1 MSYLSLLG
9 LTDSPAAGL
18 SVKNYP
24 GLIRAA
30 ARILPEQLGLTFMPP
45 DPLQQFA
52 DVTRWDAGRD
62 FWRSWVCKRCRLAN
76 ERHDWFGFLCQAC
89 SHLDMPKRRI
99 YGAEALRTA
108 TPCTGPRP
116 DIGNPD
122 WPFRAETT
130 TTVFPDHIK
139 LVQHKLDGFGA
150 GTVASHLLNS
160 DGAEG
165 YKIVTAVLEGLQ
177 LQGEDEVPL
186 ARHMLPATSARP
198 DLLALSP
205 FYTLAVGA
213 TAPDL
218 AHFPSAPSIPWPKA
232 PRVTLDI
239 MEILNER
246 SGRVY
251 AGAEEFNSL
260 LVAAL
265 PPAPSVVVHPKF
277 PLPPNSTTALLILG
291 SSVCIKLR
299 RGKMRA
305 GDMTA
310 QHGDVVLVRTGAE
323 ALEVEA
329 KSDGFAFLC
338 IARRGVPPAP
348 TPAGAGSWYVGCRP
362 LDITRPMRVEPPLRR
377 DEPTVTEEKEERDE
391 TDMDVMLDPP
401 TFRGQEVVPPT
412 TSSEEFTVQKPPSSG
427 PLPAKFKVTA
437 RSKAPAKKGKAPP
450 PAKPKGRATSNS
462 TRAGKSASAATPP
475 VSKRSSRSRQS
486 RGSARASRSAS
497 AAGATGVEG
506 AEEAKSEP
514 EPEE

>member
-1 MSYLSLLG
+1 
-9 LTDSPAAGL
+9 
-18 SVKNYP
+18 
-24 GLIRAA
+24 
-30 ARILPEQLGLTFMPP
+30 
-45 DPLQQFA
+45 
-52 DVTRWDAGRD
+52 
-62 FWRSWVCKRCRLAN
+62 
-76 ERHDWFGFLCQAC
+76 
-89 SHLDMPKRRI
+89 
-99 YGAEALRTA
+99 
-108 TPCTGPRP
+108 
-116 DIGNPD
+116 
-122 WPFRAETT
+122 
-130 TTVFPDHIK
+130 
-139 LVQHKLDGFGA
+139 
-150 GTVASHLLNS
+150 
-160 DGAEG
+160 
-165 YKIVTAVLEGLQ
+165 
-177 LQGEDEVPL
+177 
-186 ARHMLPATSARP
+186 
-198 DLLALSP
+198 
-205 FYTLAVGA
+205 
-213 TAPDL
+213 
-218 AHFPSAPSIPWPKA
+218 
-232 PRVTLDI
+232 
-239 MEILNER
+239 
-246 SGRVY
+246 
-251 AGAEEFNSL
+251 
-260 LVAAL
+260 
-265 PPAPSVVVHPKF
+265 
-277 PLPPNSTTALLILG
+277 
-291 SSVCIKLR
+291 
-299 RGKMRA
+299 MRA